1 MSQKIDVAALVE
13 QLTQDT
19 RLEDYFEEEL
29 SFLDS
34 LDDRKDK
41 YRNERL
47 NSRELICA

>member
-1 MSQKIDVAALVE
+1 MPQKIDVAALVE

-34 LDDRKDK
+34 LDDRKAK
-41 YRNERL
+41 YGTERL
-47 NSRELICA
+47 NLKELICA